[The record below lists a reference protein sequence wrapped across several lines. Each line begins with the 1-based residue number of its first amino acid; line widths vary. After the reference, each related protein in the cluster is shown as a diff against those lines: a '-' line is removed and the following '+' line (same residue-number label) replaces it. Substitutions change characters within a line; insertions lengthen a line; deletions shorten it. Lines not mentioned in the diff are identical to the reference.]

1 MECFIDASDPVRST
15 QIRSGRI
22 GRDSQAKRRSYKY
35 YQMFMIAQNAR
46 GMNLRVPNSIF
57 LRSRGSNEVLSLLA
71 SRRSYAGRA
80 ML

>member
-1 MECFIDASDPVRST
+1 
-15 QIRSGRI
+15 
-22 GRDSQAKRRSYKY
+22 
-35 YQMFMIAQNAR
+35 
-46 GMNLRVPNSIF
+46 MNLRVPNSIF